1 MSLEFAAHLATNELV
16 STHKELRNVEDRH
29 EKLYTEH
36 ENLKEAMIEMEKKIR
51 ELEQTVSRQ
60 DEELARHQEAE
71 KEWSISHIL
80 REIDDEWAKATPDTD
95 KIKKLGIKYETAV
108 KIEELKSLLLVD
120 LREKEG

>member
-1 MSLEFAAHLATNELV
+1 
-16 STHKELRNVEDRH
+16 
-29 EKLYTEH
+29 
-36 ENLKEAMIEMEKKIR
+36 MEKKIR